1 MHTHFIDQDPATAL
15 LAYEAIARE
24 WLTLPRSGLQR
35 AIVLRNMAEA
45 RMTTAGDVA
54 AIRRSAL
61 ERAVSDVDDARDALP
76 SGTAHHVA
84 SELEYVRGRL
94 RIRLADPLADIEKQF
109 KLCRRVALGT
119 NHLMMAAIAKSRLF
133 WIKMASTPSTT
144 SFDPGAWR
152 ERVGALEPYTRH
164 AWAARVLIDGHLRAA
179 RRLCDQGKTTAAL
192 GFAEDAFAILAANP
206 AFDRGDDIR
215 RRVEAHAAIAILHP
229 NGGESLERTDDRER
243 SGKNM
248 GVEARHRAREIG
260 LGGREPW
267 VVRAAVPAADP
278 VGSAAVAVAA
288 VAVAA
293 VAAVAV
299 VAVGAAAAVER
310 AQAVTQSQFEGA
322 SSTAIGQRALKSGK
336 ISKTRFP
343 GSRRT
348 TFAFITSDAGVIAAY
363 EALHKLHVILVQER
377 SWSKVQSEFNVD
389 SGPGCLRRLADA
401 LAPDEG
407 AATANPRL
415 LAPLRSALQ
424 DFLLRVAGDDPVVR
438 DNGDAN
444 QVMQRIDA
452 SVFQRTSNHFL
463 AAYLK
468 ECIRLEG
475 TALSKETRSH
485 LRDFAEA
492 KANQIVTAYENG
504 FHGKRW
510 KNYPQL
516 GYSQILRV
524 LAAEQDWTVKCLRRK
539 VTP

>member
-1 MHTHFIDQDPATAL
+1 M
-15 LAYEAIARE
+15 
-24 WLTLPRSGLQR
+24 
-35 AIVLRNMAEA
+35 
-45 RMTTAGDVA
+45 
-54 AIRRSAL
+54 
-61 ERAVSDVDDARDALP
+61 
-76 SGTAHHVA
+76 
-84 SELEYVRGRL
+84 
-94 RIRLADPLADIEKQF
+94 
-109 KLCRRVALGT
+109 
-119 NHLMMAAIAKSRLF
+119 
-133 WIKMASTPSTT
+133 
-144 SFDPGAWR
+144 
-152 ERVGALEPYTRH
+152 
-164 AWAARVLIDGHLRAA
+164 
-179 RRLCDQGKTTAAL
+179 
-192 GFAEDAFAILAANP
+192 
-206 AFDRGDDIR
+206 
-215 RRVEAHAAIAILHP
+215 
-229 NGGESLERTDDRER
+229 
-243 SGKNM
+243 
-248 GVEARHRAREIG
+248 
-260 LGGREPW
+260 
-267 VVRAAVPAADP
+267 PAADP
-278 VGSAAVAVAA
+278 VGSAAVAA
-288 VAVAA
+288 VAAA
-293 VAAVAV
+293 VAAGRGGG
-299 VAVGAAAAVER
+299 GAGAGGNS
-310 AQAVTQSQFEGA
+310 VTVRG
-322 SSTAIGQRALKSGK
+322 GK
-336 ISKTRFP
+336 LHSN
-343 GSRRT
+343 RT
-348 TFAFITSDAGVIAAY
+348 TRAGVWKDIQNAVSRLSSDYLAFITSDAGVIAAY